1 MTISRNATEQQQ
13 QPDPKSESLTIADVA
28 KLLSLSTATIRNM
41 IFKGE
46 LMAYRVGVS
55 GRIIRILKSDF
66 DALWKPLTISNLLEV
81 SHESE
86 TN

>member
-1 MTISRNATEQQQ
+1 MTISRRAPEQ
-13 QPDPKSESLTIADVA
+13 PTDPKSESLTIADVA

-46 LMAYRVGVS
+46 LMAYRLGVS
-55 GRIIRILKSDF
+55 GRIIRILKSDV
-66 DALWKPLTISNLLEV
+66 DALWKPLTISTLLEV
-81 SHESE
+81 THESE